1 MNFNEYLDEDMLS
14 IQLAHRLA
22 GALNTALETQDR
34 AFLVVPGGTTP
45 GPVFDILCATR
56 LDWSRVDVALS
67 DERWRPEEH
76 IRSNTKLLRERLF
89 VERAAKAT
97 HVPLYRRAETPE
109 EVIDDLAAGIEARL
123 PIDVLLLGMGTD
135 MHTASLF
142 PSGDRIEEALSRD
155 APVLVPMRAEGEP
168 EPRITMS
175 ARVLNDAMS
184 KHLVIMGDAK
194 RGALDRARS
203 MTPMQAPVAAVLDDI
218 EVHWAP

>member
-1 MNFNEYLDEDMLS
+1 M
-14 IQLAHRLA
+14 
-22 GALNTALETQDR
+22 
-34 AFLVVPGGTTP
+34 
-45 GPVFDILCATR
+45 
-56 LDWSRVDVALS
+56 
-67 DERWRPEEH
+67 
-76 IRSNTKLLRERLF
+76 
-89 VERAAKAT
+89 
-97 HVPLYRRAETPE
+97 PLYRRAETPE

-142 PSGDRIEEALSRD
+142 PGGDRIEEALSRD

-203 MTPMQAPVAAVLDDI
+203 MTPLQAPVAAVLDDI